1 MTITRKELFRL
12 GIAGLATAAATGG
25 SAAASPAKPA
35 EAKKTHNPQPSR
47 ATLIRNA
54 DILTMD
60 TKLGELTG
68 MDVLIKDGK
77 IAAIA
82 KGMKVDDAEVIDA
95 TGKIL
100 MPGMIDGH
108 RHVWQIMNAGMLVK
122 THAAKYDHYQTWK
135 ERTVVCMTP
144 EDFHLAGYVGGLLA
158 IDSGVTSVVDYAHGQ
173 HNREKAFAGARG
185 LIESGVGGVFCYQI
199 AHSTTYGPGDTISL
213 AEASA
218 QRLAPPTEEHYETA
232 RMLRDE
238 LFSSS
243 DSLLRFGIASSN
255 GLGRHTMRQ
264 TKTEFDRARAL
275 EPFLI
280 ALHIHK
286 QNPVPPEGIYR
297 NISDLY
303 KAGLLGPEI
312 HVSHGVQM
320 TDEEIIMLRDTGGM
334 LCATVMGEFP
344 YVEPAIHGKARKMGL
359 PSGIGIDVNLA
370 LTQDYFEHVRAALW
384 NMQRS
389 EEYARI
395 AREYEPTDLL
405 DFATN
410 SGAKAIRMGD
420 TTGTI
425 SVGKQADLVLLS
437 TSRYGFALAGTLADR
452 AFSFANLSDV
462 DSVWVRGTLRKQNG
476 KMLNVDWGKLKKD
489 MREAQARIVRDAATI
504 NFT

>member
-35 EAKKTHNPQPSR
+35 EAKKTHNPQQSR
-47 ATLIRNA
+47 ATLICNA

-60 TKLGELTG
+60 TKLGEMTG

-82 KGMKVDDAEVIDA
+82 KGMKVDDAEIIDA

-108 RHVWQIMNAGMLVK
+108 RHVWQIMNAGILVK

-243 DSLLRFGIASSN
+243 DSLIRFGIASSN

-264 TKTEFDRARAL
+264 TKVEFDRARAL

-452 AFSFANLSDV
+452 VFSFANLSDV
-462 DSVWVRGTLRKQNG
+462 DSVWVHGTLRKQNG

-489 MREAQARIVRDAATI
+489 MREAQTRIVRDAATI

>member
-35 EAKKTHNPQPSR
+35 EAKKTHNPQQSR

-68 MDVLIKDGK
+68 IDVLIKDGK

-122 THAAKYDHYQTWK
+122 THTAKYDHYQTWK

-185 LIESGVGGVFCYQI
+185 LIESGIGGVFCYQI

-243 DSLLRFGIASSN
+243 DSLIRFGIASSN

-264 TKTEFDRARAL
+264 TKVEFDRARAL

-320 TDEEIIMLRDTGGM
+320 TDDEIIMLRDTGGM
-334 LCATVMGEFP
+334 LCATVMGEFS

-410 SGAKAIRMGD
+410 SGAEAIRMGD

-452 AFSFANLSDV
+452 VFSFANLSDV

-476 KMLNVDWGKLKKD
+476 KMLNVDWCKLKKD

>member
-35 EAKKTHNPQPSR
+35 EAKKTHNPQQSR

-60 TKLGELTG
+60 TKLGEMTG

-95 TGKIL
+95 TRKIL

-108 RHVWQIMNAGMLVK
+108 RHVWQIMNAGILVK

-243 DSLLRFGIASSN
+243 DSLIRFGIASSN

-264 TKTEFDRARAL
+264 TKVEFDRARAL

-452 AFSFANLSDV
+452 VFSFANLSDV

>member
-54 DILTMD
+54 NILTMD
-60 TKLGELTG
+60 TKLGEMTG

-108 RHVWQIMNAGMLVK
+108 RHVWQIMNAGILVK

-243 DSLLRFGIASSN
+243 DSLIRFGIASSN

-264 TKTEFDRARAL
+264 TKVEFDRARAL

-452 AFSFANLSDV
+452 VFSFANLSDV

>member
-12 GIAGLATAAATGG
+12 GIAGLATAAAAGG

-82 KGMKVDDAEVIDA
+82 KGMKVDDAEIIDA

-108 RHVWQIMNAGMLVK
+108 RHVWQIMNAGTLVK
-122 THAAKYDHYQTWK
+122 THAAKYDHYQIWK

-232 RMLRDE
+232 EMLRDE

-243 DSLLRFGIASSN
+243 DSLIRFGIASSN

-264 TKTEFDRARAL
+264 TKVEFDRARAL

-303 KAGLLGPEI
+303 KAGLLGPEV

-452 AFSFANLSDV
+452 VFSFANLSDV

-489 MREAQARIVRDAATI
+489 MREAQARIVRDTATI

>member
-12 GIAGLATAAATGG
+12 GIAGLATVAATGG
-25 SAAASPAKPA
+25 SAATSPAKPA
-35 EAKKTHNPQPSR
+35 EAKKTHNPQQSR

-60 TKLGELTG
+60 TKLGEMTG

-82 KGMKVDDAEVIDA
+82 KGMKVDDAEIIDA

-108 RHVWQIMNAGMLVK
+108 RHVWQIMNAGILVK

-243 DSLLRFGIASSN
+243 DSLIRFGIASSN

-264 TKTEFDRARAL
+264 TKVEFDRARAL

-452 AFSFANLSDV
+452 VFSFANLSDV

>member
-54 DILTMD
+54 GILTMD
-60 TKLGELTG
+60 MKLGEMTG

-82 KGMKVDDAEVIDA
+82 KGMKVDDAEIIDA

-108 RHVWQIMNAGMLVK
+108 RHVWQIMNAGILVK

-243 DSLLRFGIASSN
+243 DSLIRFGIASSN

-264 TKTEFDRARAL
+264 TKVEFDRARAL

-452 AFSFANLSDV
+452 VFSFANLSDV

-489 MREAQARIVRDAATI
+489 MREAQARIMRDAATI

>member
-12 GIAGLATAAATGG
+12 GVVGLATAVATGG
-25 SAAASPAKPA
+25 SSAASPAKPA
-35 EAKKTHNPQPSR
+35 EAKKTSNPQPSR

-60 TKLGELTG
+60 AKLGELTG

-82 KGMKVDDAEVIDA
+82 KSMKVDDAEIIDA

-108 RHVWQIMNAGMLVK
+108 RHVWQIMNAGILVK

-238 LFSSS
+238 LFFSS
-243 DSLLRFGIASSN
+243 DSLIRFGIASSN

-264 TKTEFDRARAL
+264 TKVEFDRARAL

-303 KAGLLGPEI
+303 KAGLLGPEV

-425 SVGKQADLVLLS
+425 RVGKQADLVLLS

-452 AFSFANLSDV
+452 VFSFANLSDV

>member
-35 EAKKTHNPQPSR
+35 EAKKTHNPQQSR

-60 TKLGELTG
+60 AKLGEMTG

-108 RHVWQIMNAGMLVK
+108 RHVWQIMNAGILVK

-243 DSLLRFGIASSN
+243 DSLIRFGIASSN

-264 TKTEFDRARAL
+264 TKVEFDRARAL

-452 AFSFANLSDV
+452 VFSFANLSDV

>member
-185 LIESGVGGVFCYQI
+185 LIESGIGGVFCYQI

-238 LFSSS
+238 LFSSG

-264 TKTEFDRARAL
+264 TKVEFDRARAL

-437 TSRYGFALAGTLADR
+437 SSRYGFALAGTLADR
-452 AFSFANLSDV
+452 VFSFANLSDV

>member
-35 EAKKTHNPQPSR
+35 EAKKTHNPQPPR

-82 KGMKVDDAEVIDA
+82 KGMKVNDAEVIDA

-185 LIESGVGGVFCYQI
+185 LIESGIGGVFCYQI

-238 LFSSS
+238 LFSSG
-243 DSLLRFGIASSN
+243 DSLVRFGIASSN

-452 AFSFANLSDV
+452 VFSFANLSDV

-476 KMLNVDWGKLKKD
+476 KMLNVDWDKLKKD

>member
-243 DSLLRFGIASSN
+243 DSLIRFGIASSN

-437 TSRYGFALAGTLADR
+437 TSRYGLALAGTLADR
-452 AFSFANLSDV
+452 VFSFANLSDV

-476 KMLNVDWGKLKKD
+476 KMLNVDWDKLKKD

>member
-1 MTITRKELFRL
+1 MMITRKELFRL
-12 GIAGLATAAATGG
+12 GAAGLATAVATGRS
-25 SAAASPAKPA
+25 SAASATKPA
-35 EAKKTHNPQPSR
+35 EAKTGAQADPSR

-60 TKLGELTG
+60 KKLGELKAT
-68 MDVLIKDGK
+68 DVLIRNGK
-77 IAAIA
+77 IVAIA
-82 KGMKVDDAEVIDA
+82 KGMKVDDAEIIDA

-108 RHVWQIMNAGMLVK
+108 RHVWQIMNAGTLVK

-135 ERTVVCMTP
+135 ERTVVCMSP

-185 LIESGVGGVFCYQI
+185 LIESGVGGTFCYQV
-199 AHSTTYGPGDTISL
+199 AHDPTYGPGDTISL

-218 QRLAPPTEEHYETA
+218 QRLAPPTDAHFETA

-238 LFSSS
+238 LFSAS
-243 DSLLRFGIASSN
+243 DSPIRFGIASSN

-264 TKTEFDRARAL
+264 TKSEFDRARAL
-275 EPFLI
+275 EPYLI

-286 QNPVPPEGIYR
+286 QNPMPPEGIYR
-297 NISDLY
+297 NIADLH

-344 YVEPAIHGKARKMGL
+344 YIAPAIHGKARQMGL

-395 AREYEPTDLL
+395 AREYEPADLL
-405 DFATN
+405 DYATG
-410 SGAKAIRMGD
+410 SGAAAIRMGD
-420 TTGTI
+420 MTGTI

-437 TSRYGFALAGTLADR
+437 TSRYGFAIAGTLADR
-452 AFSFANLSDV
+452 VFSFANLSDI

-476 KMLNVDWGKLKKD
+476 KMLNVDWGKLKAD
-489 MREAQARIVRDAATI
+489 MREAQARIVRDADTI
-504 NFT
+504 TFT

>member
-82 KGMKVDDAEVIDA
+82 KGMKVDDAKVIDA

-243 DSLLRFGIASSN
+243 DSLIRFGIASSN

-264 TKTEFDRARAL
+264 TKVEFDRARAL

-405 DFATN
+405 DFVTN

-452 AFSFANLSDV
+452 VFSFANLSDV

>member
-35 EAKKTHNPQPSR
+35 EAKKTHNPQASR

-60 TKLGELTG
+60 TKLGEMTG

-108 RHVWQIMNAGMLVK
+108 RHVWQIMNAGILVK

-158 IDSGVTSVVDYAHGQ
+158 LDSGVTSVVDYAHGQ

-243 DSLLRFGIASSN
+243 DSLIRFGIASSN

-264 TKTEFDRARAL
+264 TKVEFDRARAL

-452 AFSFANLSDV
+452 VFSFANLSDV

>member
-35 EAKKTHNPQPSR
+35 EAKKTHNPQQSR

-108 RHVWQIMNAGMLVK
+108 RHVWQIMNAGILVK

-243 DSLLRFGIASSN
+243 DSLIRFGIASSN

-264 TKTEFDRARAL
+264 TKVEFDHARAL

-452 AFSFANLSDV
+452 VFSFANLSDV

>member
-60 TKLGELTG
+60 MKLGEMTG

-108 RHVWQIMNAGMLVK
+108 RHVWQIMNAGILVK

-185 LIESGVGGVFCYQI
+185 LIDSGVGGVFCYQI

-243 DSLLRFGIASSN
+243 DSLIRFGIASSN

-264 TKTEFDRARAL
+264 TKVEFDRARAL

-452 AFSFANLSDV
+452 VFSFANLSDV